1 MEHMDFATG
10 KLTITDNIY
19 NKILLKISDGTYAEG
34 DKLPSESELCKL
46 FNASRISVR
55 SALQR
60 LDAIGLIETFQ
71 GKGSYVKGSP
81 QHSVSKETKA
91 ADTTLF
97 LPNGELSAEAQKAF
111 WQFRQP
117 LSEKALELFVQHA
130 TETDFTFLESCV
142 DHMID
147 STTPEELTQGTID
160 FYMHIYQNCGNP
172 FIANA
177 FTDNAEVLAASFRMI
192 QKNRRQT
199 KASLVRWYG
208 KVLDYL
214 RNGDAQAVSITISEE
229 NILHLRG
236 ISIKD
241 S

>member
-19 NKILLKISDGTYAEG
+19 NQILLKISDGTYPEG
-34 DKLPSESELCKL
+34 EKLPSEGEFCKL

-71 GKGSYVKGSP
+71 GKGSYVKRT
-81 QHSVSKETKA
+81 HRKA
-91 ADTTLF
+91 SAAKSADAVQF
-97 LPNGELSAEAQKAF
+97 LPNGDLSSETQEAF

-117 LSEKALELFVQHA
+117 LSEKALELFVLRA
-130 TETDFTFLESCV
+130 TEDDFAVLEQCV
-142 DHMID
+142 DNMIN
-147 STTPEELTQGTID
+147 STTQNELTQGTVD
-160 FYMHIYQNCGNP
+160 FYLYIYQHCGNP

-177 FTDNAEVLAASFRMI
+177 FTENADVLAASFRI
-192 QKNRRQT
+192 IHENRRQT

-214 RNGDAQAVSITISEE
+214 RKGDTQAVSITIAEE

-236 ISIKD
+236 ISISEK
-241 S
+241 